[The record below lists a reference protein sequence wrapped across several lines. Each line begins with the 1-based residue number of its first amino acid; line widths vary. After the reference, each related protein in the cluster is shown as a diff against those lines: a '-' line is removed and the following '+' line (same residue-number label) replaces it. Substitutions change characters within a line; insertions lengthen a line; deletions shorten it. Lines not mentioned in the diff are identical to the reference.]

1 MPANRFQLIPQSGLE
16 LAIICSAL
24 RYAAGAI
31 DGIPS
36 APVEFTTMAG
46 GGAETVAAAMCKLAG
61 GRPTATTAGRDGSLA
76 AAAIAVTGVMAALG
90 KAGVGGVNRGAA
102 APTAPANTSEAI
114 AATADTGV
122 RSQPTKAVYNLPGSA
137 ELTRNFRLQASARP
151 QI

>member
-61 GRPTATTAGRDGSLA
+61 D
-76 AAAIAVTGVMAALG
+76 
-90 KAGVGGVNRGAA
+90 
-102 APTAPANTSEAI
+102 
-114 AATADTGV
+114 
-122 RSQPTKAVYNLPGSA
+122 
-137 ELTRNFRLQASARP
+137 ARP
-151 QI
+151 RPRPVGTAHWRRPQ